1 VGVGQESQRAVEGRS
16 VKRSWTGH
24 AGAPW
29 SWSRAK
35 RRRATARAGW
45 IWDGMG
51 WNRVG
56 KPTPQA
62 FQPGRAYYDPSSK
75 WTPPSC
81 QPPHESGSSFARAWV
96 GYLCYLSIAAP
107 VHMHWW
113 ARLHRYQH
121 ALLVSIYRTA
131 EPCLVVAAASSPS
144 RCSSQRP
151 ETRNRSTHF
160 QVAFLLGPPASPH
173 PRIGSGFGVP
183 GAPGTAVMGELYLV
197 RGYIPR
203 RPCQPWEQHACGR
216 KGRRRRRAPESSYY

>member
-1 VGVGQESQRAVEGRS
+1 MGVGQESQRAVEGRS

-51 WNRVG
+51 WDRVG

-62 FQPGRAYYDPSSK
+62 FQPGRACYAPSSQ

-81 QPPHESGSSFARAWV
+81 QPPHESGSSFARSWV
-96 GYLCYLSIAAP
+96 VYLCYLSIAAP
-107 VHMHWW
+107 VHTHWW

-131 EPCLVVAAASSPS
+131 VPCLVVVAAASSPS
-144 RCSSQRP
+144 RCSCQRP
-151 ETRNRSTHF
+151 ETRNRSNPF
-160 QVAFLLGPPASPH
+160 PGCPSP
-173 PRIGSGFGVP
+173 R
-183 GAPGTAVMGELYLV
+183 APGFPTPPDWLGF
-197 RGYIPR
+197 R
-203 RPCQPWEQHACGR
+203 RAGR
-216 KGRRRRRAPESSYY
+216 SKGRR